1 MLLPALLIFAL
12 RLVELSLDTL
22 RTLVV
27 LRGNRPVAWV
37 LGFFQA
43 GIFVIVI
50 SFVLANLDNVF
61 SILGYAA
68 GFATGNVAGMWIEEK
83 LAIGHT
89 HLRIVSSR
97 RGSAVARKLRAEGFA
112 VTEIPGRGKDGTVT
126 LLNVSVRR
134 KHIRRVSEI
143 AREEDAEVFI
153 TAEDLRPLQR
163 GFWRA

>member
-68 GFATGNVAGMWIEEK
+68 GFATGNVVGMWIEEK